1 MKCKKCQ
8 QKAVIELKR
17 HNSAFCREHF
27 LEYFQNQVQRA
38 IKKFSMFRPS
48 DRVLV
53 AISGGKDSL
62 ALWDVLLQL
71 GYQADGL
78 YIDLGIGDYSQTSGD
93 KSKKFAEQR
102 NANLRYVCLEE
113 KYGFDVPDATQYTN
127 RPACSACG
135 LSKRY
140 IFNREAVDGGY
151 NAIATGHNLDDEA
164 ATLLGN
170 VLGWKTEALARQ
182 YPVLEGNEKGFARK
196 TKPLI
201 RLSERETAAY
211 CVLTG
216 IDYIVEECPNAVGAR
231 SHFYK
236 ELLNNLEK
244 ESPGMKQ
251 KFLMEFLERGSEHFT
266 RSESGELNTCQ
277 SCGHPTSGD
286 ICAFCRMTEQLLSK
300 KSPAE
305 ALVS

>member
-48 DRVLV
+48 DRILV

-62 ALWDVLLQL
+62 ALWDVLLRL

-102 NANLRYVCLEE
+102 NANLRYVSLEE

-140 IFNREAVDGGY
+140 LFNREALDGGY

-231 SHFYK
+231 SHLYK

-251 KFLMEFLERGSEHFT
+251 KFLMEFLERGSENFT
-266 RSESGELNTCQ
+266 CSESGELNTCQ

-286 ICAFCRMTEQLLSK
+286 ICAFCRMTEQLLSR

>member
-38 IKKFSMFRPS
+38 IKKFSMFRSS

-62 ALWDVLLQL
+62 ALWDVLLRL

-102 NANLRYVCLEE
+102 NANLRYVSLEE

-140 IFNREAVDGGY
+140 IFNREALDGGY

-196 TKPLI
+196 TKPFI

-231 SHFYK
+231 SHLYK

-251 KFLMEFLERGSEHFT
+251 KFLMEFLERGSENFT

-286 ICAFCRMTEQLLSK
+286 ICAFCRMTEQLLSR